1 MKIEI
6 GDTRIRYCIE
16 IYGKYSVIAGD
27 SGCGKTTFFQLVQD
41 YNDNPRLVKC
51 NSELPVIAVDKRAD
65 EDVLGKYE
73 NHILVLDEDNRL
85 LKKYNVATLFQQ
97 SPNYFIL
104 ISRKNMN
111 WIPLSIDNY
120 YKLEYKNG
128 INYNK
133 SIFNRYQQLYFSG
146 VNQIVTED
154 KESGSQL
161 MLSIRFGTSEETM
174 EDIDIAFNR
183 LYQEEWM
190 EDQFVKDMILDVDKS
205 KVLDKYC
212 IESPILGQIPPEKL
226 SGGVKALILM
236 YETDF
241 EIWATACG
249 DNCSKWI
256 LEIAKRK
263 DITISLEHYMMF
275 EDMHFS
281 FWNVN
286 KGVQEVYWD
295 SIMKEAKFKSGTE

>member
-51 NSELPVIAVDKRAD
+51 SSELPVIAVDKRAD
-65 EDVLGKYE
+65 EDVLGKYK

-146 VNQIVTED
+146 VKQIVTED
-154 KESGSQL
+154 KESGSQFFKEYFPEIKVYSAHSKTEITDFL
-161 MLSIRFGTSEETM
+161 EKSNFDGKTLVVY
-174 EDIDIAFNR
+174 DAAAFAYEANR
-183 LYQEEWM
+183 LFEYAQGKDIEFLDWECF
-190 EDQFVKDMILDVDKS
+190 ENFVLRYAPFHEVLTQKECDYHHESLEQKS
-205 KVLDKYC
+205 FDALKEKISYSKASLGKC
-212 IESPILGQIPPEKL
+212 LGKESRCGSCEKITDCRYKHVTFQTDLQI
-226 SGGVKALILM
+226 GGVI
-236 YETDF
+236 
-241 EIWATACG
+241 
-249 DNCSKWI
+249 
-256 LEIAKRK
+256 
-263 DITISLEHYMMF
+263 
-275 EDMHFS
+275 
-281 FWNVN
+281 
-286 KGVQEVYWD
+286 
-295 SIMKEAKFKSGTE
+295 